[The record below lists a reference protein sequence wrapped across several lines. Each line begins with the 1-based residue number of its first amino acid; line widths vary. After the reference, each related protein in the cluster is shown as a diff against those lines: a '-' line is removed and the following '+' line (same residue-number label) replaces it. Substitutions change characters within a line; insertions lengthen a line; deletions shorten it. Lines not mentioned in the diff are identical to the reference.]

1 MSYMPKRAFL
11 LGVFTMLSVQPQALH
26 GSEKAGLDALYHAD
40 TFARIPAG
48 TFRMGYAKGLDDEGP
63 EHEVRIGAAFELG
76 KVEVTQAQWE
86 AVMRDPHKP
95 MPADGAVGATPSHFK
110 GANLPVESVSWDDVQ
125 LFLQRLNERESTYKF
140 RLPTEAEW
148 EYASRAGAKPQA
160 SLKDAEEE
168 AWFKGNAG
176 DTTHAIGG
184 KKPNHWGLYDMDGN
198 VAEWV
203 SDWYG
208 ADYYAGSPHTDP
220 KGPSTGSYR
229 VFKGGAWLTDAALCR
244 PTIRN
249 FDFPNSRFYH
259 VGFRLV
265 RAAK

>member
-1 MSYMPKRAFL
+1 MLRRVILFGL
-11 LGVFTMLSVQPQALH
+11 LAMLLAQPQA
-26 GSEKAGLDALYHAD
+26 GRAAGLDALYRAD
-40 TFARIPAG
+40 AFARIPEG

-63 EHEVRIGAAFELG
+63 EHEVRISTAFELG
-76 KVEVTQAQWE
+76 KLEVTQAQWE

-95 MPADGAVGATPSHFK
+95 NPEDGAVGATPSHFK
-110 GANLPVESVSWDDVQ
+110 GADLPVESVSWDDVQ
-125 LFLQRLNERESTYKF
+125 LFLERLNNREGTYKF

-148 EYASRAGAKPQA
+148 EYASRAGAKPTA
-160 SLKDAEEE
+160 ALKDTGEE

-176 DTTHAIGG
+176 DATHAVGG
-184 KKPNHWGLYDMDGN
+184 KKPNRWGLYDMDGN

-208 ADYYAGSPHTDP
+208 ADYYTGSPHSDP
-220 KGPSTGSYR
+220 KGPSSGSYR

>member
-1 MSYMPKRAFL
+1 ML
-11 LGVFTMLSVQPQALH
+11 LAQPQALP
-26 GSEKAGLDALYHAD
+26 GADLTGLDAFYQPD
-40 TFARIPAG
+40 SFARIPAG
-48 TFRMGYAKGLDDEGP
+48 TFHMGYAKGLDDEGP
-63 EHEVRIGAAFELG
+63 EHEVRIGAAFELA
-76 KVEVTQAQWE
+76 KIEVTQEQWE

-95 MPADGAVGATPSHFK
+95 VPADGAAGATPSHFK
-110 GANLPVESVSWDDVQ
+110 GAGLPVESVSWDDVQ
-125 LFLQRLNERESTYKF
+125 AFLLRLNEREGAYKF

-148 EYASRAGAKPQA
+148 EYAGRAGAKPQA
-160 SLKDAEEE
+160 SLGDAGEE

-176 DTTHAIGG
+176 ETTHPVGA
-184 KKPNHWGLYDMDGN
+184 KKPNRWGLYDMDGN

-208 ADYYAGSPHTDP
+208 AEYYAGSPHTGP
-220 KGPSTGSYR
+220 KGPPTGSYR
-229 VFKGGAWLTDAALCR
+229 VFKGGAWLSDAALCR

-265 RAAK
+265 RVAK